1 MSGKLKLKGHLKH
14 LVRWPLYLSILLIA
28 LNIVVYVISI
38 KAGILVTLGII
49 LYVGIAV
56 FLLIYQRPRMFN
68 DLIAFASQY
77 EFLEKRVLEE
87 LALPYAIMDMQ
98 GRMIWSNKMFAQ
110 LTGKDQFY
118 QKNVSTI
125 FPDITTN
132 KLPVSEEHEISEVST
147 QFGDRIYRISMQRIV
162 LDAAVASSR
171 LLANLPETTSLIAM
185 YLYDETELKD
195 YIQANEDN
203 KLVVALAYLDNYE
216 EALESVEDV
225 RRSLLIALIDRKI
238 TKYFSNY
245 DGLVRKLEKD
255 KYFLIMRQSS
265 LEALKV
271 QKFHILEE
279 VKTVNIGNEMTVTL
293 SIGIGLNAATYLQNY
308 EYSRIAIEMAL
319 GRGGDQ
325 VVIKNGDSI
334 TYFGGKAQQMEK
346 TTRVKARVKAQALK
360 EFMST
365 KERVVVMGHKITD
378 VDALGAAIGIYR
390 AGKTLGKPVHIVVND
405 PSTSIRPL
413 MAGYMNNPDYEPS
426 MFIDHTEY
434 QANLFAADL
443 LINDQAMELVDND
456 TVVVVV
462 DTNKPSYT
470 ECEELLYMTRT
481 IVVLDH
487 HRRGNEVIQNA
498 VLSYVEPYASSTCEM
513 VAEILQ
519 YFSDDLRLR
528 NIEADCIYAGIMIDT
543 NNFITRAGVRTFEA
557 AAFLRRSGADMT
569 RVRKMLRDNI
579 DSYKAKAEAVRTA
592 EIYRGCFAI
601 AKCPSEG
608 LESPTVVGAQAAN
621 ELLNIAG
628 VKASFVLTTYN
639 KEVYVS
645 ARAID
650 EVNVQVMME
659 KLGGGGHIN
668 IAGAQVKESI
678 EEVEHMIREIIDELY
693 QEDEI
698 KK

>member
-28 LNIVVYVISI
+28 LNIVVYVVSI

-203 KLVVALAYLDNYE
+203 KLVVALAYLDNEE
-216 EALESVEDV
+216 EALERVDDV

-265 LEALKV
+265 LEALKA

-426 MFIDHTEY
+426 MFIDH
-434 QANLFAADL
+434 N
-443 LINDQAMELVDND
+443 QAMELVDNN

-470 ECEELLYMTRT
+470 ECEELLYMTKT

-579 DSYKAKAEAVRTA
+579 DSYKARAEAVRTA

>member
-1 MSGKLKLKGHLKH
+1 MVIQIKRSSETSDKMAPVSDRSSDYPEHSGLCDRYKSRSGCYTGSADLSGLRCRYF
-14 LVRWPLYLSILLIA
+14 LVTTDLRCLTILWPLQASMNSLAREFWKSLLW
-28 LNIVVYVISI
+28 
-38 KAGILVTLGII
+38 
-49 LYVGIAV
+49 
-56 FLLIYQRPRMFN
+56 
-68 DLIAFASQY
+68 
-77 EFLEKRVLEE
+77 
-87 LALPYAIMDMQ
+87 PYAIMDMQ
-98 GRMIWSNKMFAQ
+98 GRMIWCNKVFAQ

-118 QKNVSTI
+118 RKNINTI
-125 FPDITTN
+125 FRMAAGQASGSGRKRDIQ
-132 KLPVSEEHEISEVST
+132 IST
-147 QFGDRIYRISMQRIV
+147 QVGDCIYRISMQRV
-162 LDAAVASSR
+162 LLGEAMVHSEVLEGLSE
-171 LLANLPETTSLIAM
+171 NTSLIAM

-195 YIQANEDN
+195 YIKANEDN

-265 LEALKV
+265 LEALKE

-308 EYSRIAIEMAL
+308 EYCRIAIEMAL

-334 TYFGGKAQQMEK
+334 TYYGGKAQQMEK

-413 MAGYMNNPDYEPS
+413 MAGYLNNPDYEPS
-426 MFIDHTEY
+426 MFIDK
-434 QANLFAADL
+434 N
-443 LINDQAMELVDND
+443 QAMELVDNN

-470 ECEELLYMTRT
+470 ECQELLYMTKT

-487 HRRGNEVIQNA
+487 HRRGNEIIQNA

-543 NNFITRAGVRTFEA
+543 NNFITRAGVRTFQKRQP
-557 AAFLRRSGADMT
+557 F
-569 RVRKMLRDNI
+569 
-579 DSYKAKAEAVRTA
+579 
-592 EIYRGCFAI
+592 
-601 AKCPSEG
+601 
-608 LESPTVVGAQAAN
+608 
-621 ELLNIAG
+621 
-628 VKASFVLTTYN
+628 
-639 KEVYVS
+639 
-645 ARAID
+645 
-650 EVNVQVMME
+650 
-659 KLGGGGHIN
+659 
-668 IAGAQVKESI
+668 
-678 EEVEHMIREIIDELY
+678 
-693 QEDEI
+693 
-698 KK
+698 

>member
-1 MSGKLKLKGHLKH
+1 MVKSVMSGKLKLKGHLKH
-14 LVRWPLYLSILLIA
+14 LARWPLYLSVLLIV
-28 LNIVVYVISI
+28 LNILVYVINI
-38 KAGILVTLGII
+38 KAGVVVTMGNVLYLVAA
-49 LYVGIAV
+49 IA
-56 FLLIYQRPRMFN
+56 LLFYHRPLMFN

-77 EFLEKRVLEE
+77 EFLEKKVLEE
-87 LALPYAIMDMQ
+87 LALPYAVMDMQ
-98 GRMIWSNKMFAQ
+98 GRMIWSNRMFSQ
-110 LTGKDQFY
+110 LTGKDPFY
-118 QKNVSTI
+118 RKNVSTI
-125 FPDITTN
+125 FPDITAN
-132 KLPVSEEHEISEVST
+132 KLHDGKDITEVST
-147 QFGDRIYRISMQRIV
+147 QFGDRIYRISMQKV
-162 LDAAVASSR
+162 FLGESVAPSK
-171 LLANLPETTSLIAM
+171 LLMDIPKTTSLIAM
-185 YLYDETELKD
+185 YLYDETELKE

-265 LEALKV
+265 LETLKE
-271 QKFHILEE
+271 QKFHILDE

-334 TYFGGKAQQMEK
+334 TYYGGKAQQMEK

-413 MAGYMNNPDYEPS
+413 MAGYINNPDYEPS
-426 MFIDHTEY
+426 MFIDR
-434 QANLFAADL
+434 N
-443 LINDQAMELVDND
+443 QAMELVDDN

-470 ECEELLYMTRT
+470 ECEELLYMTKT

-579 DSYKAKAEAVRTA
+579 DSYKARAEAVRTA

-668 IAGAQVKESI
+668 IAGAQVKRPI
-678 EEVEHMIREIIDELY
+678 DEVQDMLKEIIDELY
-693 QEDEI
+693 QEEKG

>member
-28 LNIVVYVISI
+28 LNIVVYVVSI

-49 LYVGIAV
+49 FYVGIAV

-265 LEALKV
+265 LEALKA

-325 VVIKNGDSI
+325 VVIKNGNSI

-426 MFIDHTEY
+426 MFIDH
-434 QANLFAADL
+434 N
-443 LINDQAMELVDND
+443 QAMELVDNN

-470 ECEELLYMTRT
+470 ECEELLYMTKT

-579 DSYKAKAEAVRTA
+579 DSYKARAEAVRTA